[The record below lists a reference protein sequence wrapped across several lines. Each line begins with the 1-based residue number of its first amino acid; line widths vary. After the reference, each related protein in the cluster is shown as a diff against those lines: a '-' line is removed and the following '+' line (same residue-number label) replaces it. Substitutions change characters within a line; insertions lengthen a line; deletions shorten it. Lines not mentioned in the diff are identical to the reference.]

1 MGLCHFYGVL
11 SSDEDA
17 LSIFMLRG
25 GFFLT
30 DGVVLMFLRVRYDK
44 IVKARLSLFSSCAP

>member
-1 MGLCHFYGVL
+1 MGLCHFYRVL

-17 LSIFMLRG
+17 LSIFRVRG

-30 DGVVLMFLRVRYDK
+30 GGVALMFLRVRYDK
-44 IVKARLSLFSSCAP
+44 IVQARLSLFSSCAP